1 MKKTYISP
9 SACSIRMQFQG
20 MLATSIEPT
29 SIDLDKNEGHAGNE
43 MFSSKREDIWG
54 NEQKG
59 LWD

>member
-20 MLATSIEPT
+20 MLATSIE
-29 SIDLDKNEGHAGNE
+29 LDKNGGHAGNE
-43 MFSSKREDIWG
+43 MFSNKREDIWG

>member
-20 MLATSIEPT
+20 MLATSTGT
-29 SIDLDKNEGHAGNE
+29 SIELDKNEGHAGNE
-43 MFSSKREDIWG
+43 MFSNKREDIWG

>member
-20 MLATSIEPT
+20 MLATS
-29 SIDLDKNEGHAGNE
+29 SITLDQNEGHKGGAMMSN
-43 MFSSKREDIWG
+43 KKEDIWG
-54 NEQKG
+54 NQEKG

>member
-1 MKKTYISP
+1 
-9 SACSIRMQFQG
+9 MQFQG

-29 SIDLDKNEGHAGNE
+29 SIELDKNEGHAGNE
-43 MFSSKREDIWG
+43 MFSNKREDIWG

>member
-20 MLATSIEPT
+20 MLATSKIYHDTE
-29 SIDLDKNEGHAGNE
+29 SGHAGNE
-43 MFSSKREDIWG
+43 MMSNKREDIWG
-54 NEQKG
+54 NEEKG

>member
-20 MLATSIEPT
+20 MLAESSIT
-29 SIDLDKNEGHAGNE
+29 LDRIEGHKGGAMMSN
-43 MFSSKREDIWG
+43 KKEDIWG
-54 NEQKG
+54 NEEKG

>member
-20 MLATSIEPT
+20 MLATSKIN
-29 SIDLDKNEGHAGNE
+29 IDTDSDHRGGE
-43 MFSSKREDIWG
+43 MMSNKREDIWG

>member
-1 MKKTYISP
+1 
-9 SACSIRMQFQG
+9 MQFQG

-29 SIDLDKNEGHAGNE
+29 SIVLDKNEGHAGNE
-43 MFSSKREDIWG
+43 MFSNKREDIWG

>member
-20 MLATSIEPT
+20 MPAASIT
-29 SIDLDKNEGHAGNE
+29 LDRNEDHAGGT
-43 MFSSKREDIWG
+43 MMSDKKQDIWG
-54 NEQKG
+54 NEEKG